1 MKGQKTGKDL
11 TDSLFSKIQW
21 LMFFRAVVVTLLLG
35 ATALVQIKESQFFQ
49 YASPIYLYLLIGF
62 TYALTLIYALLL
74 RQVKR
79 LKAFA
84 YGQILG
90 DVFFVT
96 LLIYFTGGIESIFSW
111 VYLLTI
117 FSASTILYRR

>member
-1 MKGQKTGKDL
+1 LVDN
-11 TDSLFSKIQW
+11 LFSKIQW

-35 ATALVQIKESQFFQ
+35 ATAVFQIKESQVLLHG
-49 YASPIYLYLLIGF
+49 SPLYLYFLIGF
-62 TYALTLIYALLL
+62 TYALTLIYAFLL
-74 RQVKR
+74 RHIKHLR
-79 LKAFA
+79 AFA

-111 VYLLTI
+111 VYLFCI
-117 FSASTILYRR
+117 FSASTILFAKGG